1 MCVKIVAIY
10 LKENDVKFNWKP
22 CVLALAVASVTACA
36 PMSQNHKTAAPEVSV
51 QQSSNKV
58 FTQDYDM
65 RTLDNGLKV
74 IVVKTDYPGVVSL
87 QMPIQTGS
95 RNEVEPG
102 KSGFAHFF
110 EHMMFR
116 GTENYTQEE
125 YGEMLKKM
133 GADQNAYTTD
143 DYTNYHV
150 TFMNDDLEKML
161 MLEADRF
168 KYLKFSEAQFKTEAL
183 AVKGEYLKNSAS
195 PFSQLFEK
203 VRASAFKEHTYSHTT
218 MGFLKDIEDM
228 PNQMDYA
235 LTFFDRWYRPE
246 KASVIVVG
254 DVEVEHT
261 HELVEKY
268 FGDWERGDY
277 QVDIPVEPPAQGHEY
292 IHIEWASET
301 LPMFG
306 LVFRGAS
313 GDPMVKDKAAI
324 DMMGEIYFGGN
335 SDVYQDIVVKR
346 QLADSLF
353 FYSPDSKDPGLIY
366 LLARMTSKDH
376 YAEVKAALLDTIV
389 KARTESVDTQQL
401 NDIKSA
407 ARYGFANGL
416 DNSEAIGDMLASVV
430 QVNRDPEYINHQYDR
445 LGEITA
451 DDVKWAANKFLVDDG
466 RIMVSLAQEKSIDA
480 LSDDFELSQMV
491 SAADVTPKAHFK
503 VADLSNSSDIVDVN
517 FLFNTGAALD
527 PKGKKGLANLTAAM
541 ITDAGSQTKSYQ
553 EIQKAMLP
561 MAAYFGAQ
569 VDKEMM
575 SLSGRVHREKAAEWL
590 DLVLDN
596 VLNPGFKEAD
606 FNRLKTQA
614 INNIQTDLK
623 GNNDE
628 ELGKEV
634 LYEQLYPNHPYGA
647 LNLGHVSD
655 LESITLDDVKA
666 FYQAQLTQKNLTL
679 GITGNLGEDLKAD
692 LQNRLA
698 TALNVGE
705 DAMLKIEAAPA
716 FSGRHVTI
724 VEKETMPTAVSFG
737 FPIEVNRSHDDWV
750 ALWLVRS
757 FLGEHRNSN
766 SFLYQRIREARGM
779 NYGDYAYIEYF
790 PRGMYRTQPNA
801 NLGRSEQIFQ
811 VWLRPLRSNTDAHF
825 ATRTAMYELEK
836 LIEQGLTEDQF
847 ENTRLFLS
855 KYAGLLLK
863 GQDRV
868 LGYHLDSQF
877 YESGDFVEQVKKGL
891 DELTVG
897 QVNAVIK
904 KHLQTEDMQFVFI
917 TKDGQD
923 MKDRLVNGTES
934 AMTYNSEKPAE
945 LMAEDQVIKDYD
957 LKLKADHV
965 DVIDIEDVFK

>member
-1 MCVKIVAIY
+1 MKKTMIALVVA
-10 LKENDVKFNWKP
+10 
-22 CVLALAVASVTACA
+22 ALTACA
-36 PMSQNHKTAAPEVSV
+36 PHHQNTKPEKNHPVASK
-51 QQSSNKV
+51 SADGNV
-58 FTQDYDM
+58 FTQAYDM
-65 RTLDNGLKV
+65 RTLGNGLKA
-74 IVVKTDYPGVVSL
+74 IVVKTDFPDVVSL
-87 QMPIQTGS
+87 QIPVQTGS

-116 GTENYTQEE
+116 GTENYSQAE
-125 YGEMLKKM
+125 YGEKLKKM

-150 TFMNDDLEKML
+150 TFVKDDLEDML
-161 MLEADRF
+161 ALEADRF
-168 KYLKFSEAQFKTEAL
+168 QNLKFSEAQFRTEAL

-195 PFSQLFEK
+195 PFSQLFET
-203 VRASAFKEHTYSHTT
+203 VRKTAYKRHTYRHTT

-246 KASVIVVG
+246 KAAVIVVG
-254 DVEVEHT
+254 DVDVDQT
-261 HELVEKY
+261 HAWIEQY

-277 QVDIPVEPPAQGHEY
+277 HVDIPQEPAPQGHAY
-292 IHIEWASET
+292 QHIEWPSKT
-301 LPMFG
+301 LPLFG

-324 DMMGEIYFGGN
+324 DMMGELYFGGN
-335 SDVYQDIVVKR
+335 SDLYQDIVVKR

-366 LLARMTSKDH
+366 LLARLTDEAH
-376 YAEVKAALLDTIV
+376 YLDVKGALVDAIV
-389 KARTESVDTQQL
+389 RARTEMVDAKAL

-407 ARYGFANGL
+407 ARYGFTNSL

-430 QVNRDPEYINHQYDR
+430 QYNRDPEYVNHQYRR
-445 LGEITA
+445 LDEITPE
-451 DDVKWAANKFLVDDG
+451 DVQWAANRFLVDDG
-466 RIMVSLAQEKSIDA
+466 RIMITLAQSETIEGLNDDYALADA
-480 LSDDFELSQMV
+480 V
-491 SAADVTPKAHFK
+491 SAAQQDAAVNFQ
-503 VADLSNSSDIVDVN
+503 VADLRNSSDIVDVN
-517 FLFNTGAALD
+517 LLFHTGSAQD
-527 PKGKKGLANLTAAM
+527 PVGKKGLANLTAAM
-541 ITDAGSQTKSYQ
+541 LTDAGSKSKTYQ

-561 MAAYFGAQ
+561 MAAYFGSQ

-575 SLSGRVHREKAAEWL
+575 SFSGRVHKEKASQWL
-590 DLVLDN
+590 DLVLEN
-596 VLNPGFKEAD
+596 VLNPGFREDD
-606 FNRLKTQA
+606 FSRLKTQA
-614 INNIQTDLK
+614 INAIQTDLK

-634 LYEQLYPNHPYGA
+634 LYEALYTDHPYGA
-647 LNLGHVSD
+647 LNLGHVAD
-655 LESITLDDVKA
+655 LERITLADVQS
-666 FYQAQLTQKNLTL
+666 FYQQQLTQDKLTL
-679 GITGNLGEDLKAD
+679 GITGNLSDELTDMLK
-692 LQNRLA
+692 QRLA
-698 TALNVGE
+698 KGLKSTGE
-705 DAMLKIEAAPA
+705 AVKSIPEAPVL
-716 FSGRHVTI
+716 SGRHVTI
-724 VEKETMPTAVSFG
+724 VEKDTKPTAVSFG
-737 FPIEVNRSHDDWV
+737 FPIEVNRSHEDWV

-801 NLGRSEQIFQ
+801 NLARSEQIFQ
-811 VWLRPLRSNTDAHF
+811 VWLRPLRSNNDAHF

-836 LIEQGLTEDQF
+836 LIEGGMTEDQF

-868 LGYHLDSQF
+868 LGYHLDSAYYGNQ
-877 YESGDFVEQVKKGL
+877 DFVEMVKSGL
-891 DELTVG
+891 ASLTLD

-904 KHLQTEDMQFVFI
+904 KHLQTDNIHFVFI
-917 TKDGQD
+917 AKDAED
-923 MKDRLVNGTES
+923 MKQRLVNGTAS
-934 AMTYNSEKPAE
+934 PMTYNSEKPAD
-945 LMAEDQVIKDYD
+945 LLAEDKVIQDYD
-957 LKLKADHV
+957 LKLNADHIKV
-965 DVIDIEDVFK
+965 VNIDQVFH